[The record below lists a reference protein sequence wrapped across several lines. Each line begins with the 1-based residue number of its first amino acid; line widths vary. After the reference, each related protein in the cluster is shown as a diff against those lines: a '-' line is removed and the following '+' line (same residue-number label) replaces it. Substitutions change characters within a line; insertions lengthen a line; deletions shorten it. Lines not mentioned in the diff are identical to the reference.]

1 MATGRLQTVGAVAA
15 IAAAIGVWAL
25 LAVIG
30 ATSYA
35 GWRSIAARAPD
46 TSQTTRLRGSVLGRR
61 EAPIAIVEYSD
72 FECPSC
78 AAYALR
84 VFPEVKKRYIDTGQ
98 VLYAQKH
105 LILERRHPLARGAA
119 IAAECASRQAAMWPF
134 RDKVFTSSPVLD
146 RTTLI
151 RLGATVVADAQ
162 RFEECVDAADGRAVE
177 ADLADAGRLRISA
190 TPSFVI
196 GPVDTAGIITI
207 QKTVVGASGA
217 DLYAAIDA
225 VLERVAK

>member
-1 MATGRLQTVGAVAA
+1 MTTGRLQQVGAVAA

-35 GWRSIAARAPD
+35 GWRSITARAPD
-46 TSQTTRLRGSVLGRR
+46 AGQTTRLRGSVLGRR
-61 EAPIAIVEYSD
+61 EAPVAIVEFSD

-84 VFPEVKKRYIDTGQ
+84 VFPDVRTRYVDTGQ

-119 IAAECASRQAAMWPF
+119 IAAECAARQSVMWPY
-134 RDKVFTSSPVLD
+134 REKVFASSPVLD
-146 RTTLI
+146 RTTLLA
-151 RLGATVVADAQ
+151 LGANIVTDAQ

-177 ADLADAGRLRISA
+177 ADLADAGRLRIGA
-190 TPSFVI
+190 TPTFVI
-196 GPVDTAGIITI
+196 GPVDKAGIITI

-225 VLERVAK
+225 VLEGIAK